1 MSKYLNQG
9 NEFSRM
15 YGINESIEALARED
29 VLEADIYESLI
40 LFVFFYLMVAY
51 LGYDAVYNEINDDK
65 VYEILVKTDK

>member
-1 MSKYLNQG
+1 MAPFYSISTFISVLYPKLTLY
-9 NEFSRM
+9 
-15 YGINESIEALARED
+15 INLIR
-29 VLEADIYESLI
+29 DIYESLI